1 MKKGVA
7 AILVDPKLKY
17 TGRQYR
23 VKARLIGLVSCDSLV
38 LKINELGNSSLA
50 SQGGAWM
57 CLGEPCRYYRRT
69 LDLYFAIPAQEG
81 ATWTTV
87 RDTTR

>member
-38 LKINELGNSSLA
+38 LEINELGNSSLA
-50 SQGGAWM
+50 SQGGA
-57 CLGEPCRYYRRT
+57 
-69 LDLYFAIPAQEG
+69 
-81 ATWTTV
+81 
-87 RDTTR
+87 

>member
-1 MKKGVA
+1 MTSAESFCGHRKFMKKGV
-7 AILVDPKLKY
+7 LVDPKLKY

-50 SQGGAWM
+50 SQGGA
-57 CLGEPCRYYRRT
+57 
-69 LDLYFAIPAQEG
+69 
-81 ATWTTV
+81 
-87 RDTTR
+87 

>member
-1 MKKGVA
+1 MTSAESFCGHRKFMKKGVA

-50 SQGGAWM
+50 SQGGA
-57 CLGEPCRYYRRT
+57 
-69 LDLYFAIPAQEG
+69 
-81 ATWTTV
+81 
-87 RDTTR
+87 